1 MHRTLRPL
9 SGAILVAALAL
20 AAGAQGHDHGPSS
33 DTISGEVGVVH
44 FANSGSAAA
53 QEPFLRGLALLHSFE
68 YPAARKAFQ
77 DARAVD
83 PGFAMAAWGEA
94 LTYNHSL
101 WNEQDTAAA
110 RAVLASLGATA
121 EERIARGATPRERDY
136 LAAVEKLYGPGTKS
150 ERNAAYS
157 AALYAL
163 SRRYPDDLDA
173 RALYALSLLALSPIR
188 NHATY
193 MRAAAEA
200 EAVYDVDKLHPGGLH
215 YMIHA
220 YDDPVHAPLGLR
232 AARLYARVAPGAAH
246 AQHMTTH
253 IFIALGLWDETIA
266 GNEASLRIARS
277 HGDPNY
283 HSLLWLEYAYLQ
295 RGRRESAA
303 ALLRSVTQDVASG
316 PTRENR
322 LRLAYARAVWLVE
335 TRGAPES
342 GAGDAIDGAGITSI
356 GNFAVHDFARGVAL
370 AQAGDPGRAGAAL
383 AALRKRCAEARAQ
396 PPGENPA
403 WYDAMT
409 PNELAE
415 ARTLAAA
422 LDAVIAFYGGDHA
435 GGLAGIRSAIST
447 ASTFEFE
454 YGPPWSAKPLDEL
467 LGEMLLADRRYGEAA
482 EAFKAA
488 LAAFPNRRLANE
500 GLATALRA
508 GAEPPAVTE
517 PPRANTP

>member
-1 MHRTLRPL
+1 MNGTRRCLP
-9 SGAILVAALAL
+9 GAILLGGLAL
-20 AAGAQGHDHGPSS
+20 SAAGARGHDHEPLS
-33 DTISGEVGVVH
+33 DMIDGDVGVVH
-44 FANSGSAAA
+44 FANSGAAAA
-53 QEPFLRGLALLHSFE
+53 QESFLRGLALLHSFE
-68 YPAARKAFQ
+68 YPAARRAFQ
-77 DARAVD
+77 DARARD

-121 EERIARGATPRERDY
+121 EQRIARGATPRERDY
-136 LAAVEKLYGPGTKS
+136 LASLEKLYGPGAKP

-157 AALYAL
+157 AALHEL
-163 SRRYPDDLDA
+163 SGRYPDDLDA

-200 EAVYDVDKLHPGGLH
+200 EAVYDVDKMHPGGLH

-283 HSLLWLEYAYLQ
+283 HALLWLEYAYLQ
-295 RGRRESAA
+295 RGRREPAA
-303 ALLRSVTQDVASG
+303 ELLRSVTQDVASA

-322 LRLAYARAVWLVE
+322 LRLAYARAAWLVE
-335 TRGAPES
+335 TRGAAGT
-342 GAGDAIDGAGITSI
+342 GAEDAVDSTGIASI
-356 GNFAVHDFARGVAL
+356 GNFAVHDFARGVAA
-370 AQAGDPGRAGAAL
+370 AQAGDPRRAGLAL
-383 AALRKRCAEARAQ
+383 AALRRRCAEARVQ

-403 WYDAMT
+403 WYDAMSQ
-409 PNELAE
+409 NELAE
-415 ARTLAAA
+415 SRTLAAA

-435 GGLAGIRSAIST
+435 GGLAGIRGAIAT

-482 EAFKAA
+482 DAFQAA
-488 LAAFPNRRLANE
+488 LAAFPNRRLSNE
-500 GLATALRA
+500 GLATAQQA
-508 GAEPPAVTE
+508 DP
-517 PPRANTP
+517 PPRP